1 MVSINGW
8 GHTTFGRC
16 LKALEEMIIEVSRVS
31 VAYYCSTLE
40 G

>member
-1 MVSINGW
+1 MASINGW
-8 GHTTFGRC
+8 GHTRFGRC
-16 LKALEEMIIEVSRVS
+16 LKSPEEMIIEGTRVS